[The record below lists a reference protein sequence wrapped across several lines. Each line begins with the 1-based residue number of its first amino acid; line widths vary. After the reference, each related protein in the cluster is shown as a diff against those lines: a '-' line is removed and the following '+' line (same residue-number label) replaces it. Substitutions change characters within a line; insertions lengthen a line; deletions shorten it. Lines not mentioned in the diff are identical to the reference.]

1 MKKLAQMP
9 LRTLTRWLYLAGAA
23 LLVLCL
29 LGRFAADSLLYATGR
44 IYPQTIT
51 LADTGLYTLADLAW
65 DGGETLTAQTGDVQL
80 YLQPGQPVRYLRLY
94 ADYPGGADYEK
105 DLYWHL
111 PGRGYTPR
119 CRVWP
124 TPGPDGSWDY
134 TVPLLA
140 GQNLRLDLADQSG
153 AQIRVKAIVLNQRP
167 PLADYCIPTLWQLA
181 CLAVLPGLLGC
192 AAGLVRDAAARP
204 RHTKKGG
211 SRP

>member
-1 MKKLAQMP
+1 MKKLAKMP
-9 LRTLTRWLYLAGAA
+9 LRTLTKWLYLAGAA
-23 LLVLCL
+23 LLLLCM
-29 LGRFAADSLLYATGR
+29 LGRFAVESLFYATGR

-51 LADTGLYTLADLAW
+51 LADTDRYTLAQLEW
-65 DGGETLTAQTGDVQL
+65 DGGETLTALTGDVQL

-94 ADYPGGADYEK
+94 ADYPGGAGYEK

-124 TPGPDGSWDY
+124 AAGPDGSWDY

-153 AQIRVKAIVLNQRP
+153 AVIQVKAIVLNQRP
-167 PLADYCIPTLWQLA
+167 PVLSYCIPTLWQLA

-192 AAGLVRDAAARP
+192 AAGILRDALAHARQ
-204 RHTKKGG
+204 TKKGG